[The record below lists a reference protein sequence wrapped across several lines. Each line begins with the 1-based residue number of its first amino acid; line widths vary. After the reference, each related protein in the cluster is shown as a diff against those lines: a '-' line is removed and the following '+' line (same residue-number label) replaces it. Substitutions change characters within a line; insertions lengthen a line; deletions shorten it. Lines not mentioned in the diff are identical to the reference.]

1 MIMDYGLQ
9 DRRIFLDDLGERKK
23 VELFLNNEG
32 IRLDKNLEYTIG
44 VYDSKQLV
52 ATGSFFKNTLRC
64 LAVSSDYK
72 GQGVTNML
80 VSELMSEQ
88 YYRGYTDIFLY
99 TKCDTAK
106 FFQNAGFN
114 EVARIEDAVVLMENN
129 HNGIQQYVKSLS
141 KKRVDADKV
150 ASIVVNANPFTLG
163 HQYLIEKVASE
174 NDVVH
179 LFVVSE
185 DASII
190 PFSVRYDLVKKGTKH
205 LKNVIIHKAGNYI
218 ISSATFPSYFIKD
231 GKSVVDTHARLDLEI
246 FKRYIVPALGIN
258 RRYVGEEPYC
268 KVTRKYNEIMKS
280 TLEKAGIEC
289 IIVPRLGLNGE
300 AISAS
305 KVRNYIKEGKMAEVK
320 KLVPS
325 STYEYFKSKAAAE
338 LVEKIKNNI
347 GRH

>member
-1 MIMDYGLQ
+1 VDYGLE
-9 DRRIFLDDLGERKK
+9 DRRIFLGDIGERKK

-32 IRLDKNLEYTIG
+32 IELDKNVDYTVGI
-44 VYDSKQLV
+44 YNSKQLV

-64 LAVSSDYK
+64 LAVSSEYQ
-72 GQGVTNML
+72 GLGVTNTV
-80 VSELMSEQ
+80 VSHLMNEQ

-99 TKCDTAK
+99 TKCNTAK
-106 FFQNAGFN
+106 FFQNTGFN
-114 EVARIEDAVVLMENN
+114 EVARVEDAVVLMESKSK
-129 HNGIQQYVKSLS
+129 GVQEYVKSLS
-141 KKRVDADKV
+141 KKRVNADRV

-179 LFVVSE
+179 VFVVSE
-185 DASII
+185 DASIV
-190 PFSVRYDLVKKGTKH
+190 PFSVRYDLVKKGTNH
-205 LKNVIIHKAGNYI
+205 LKNIIIHKSGNYI

-231 GKSVVDTHARLDLEI
+231 GKTVVTTHAKLDLEI

-268 KVTRKYNEIMKS
+268 EVTKKYNEIMKL
-280 TLEKAGIEC
+280 TLEKDGIEC
-289 IIVPRLGLNGE
+289 RIIPRLEQEGK

-305 KVRNYIKEGKMAEVK
+305 RVRAYIKEGKIEEIK
-320 KLVPS
+320 NLVPS
-325 STYEYFKSKAAAE
+325 STYEYFKCKAAE
-338 LVEKIKNNI
+338 GLIEKIKNNI

>member
-1 MIMDYGLQ
+1 VDYGIE
-9 DRRIFLDDLGERKK
+9 DRRIFLDDIGERKK

-32 IRLDKNLEYTIG
+32 IKLDKNLDYTVG

-64 LAVSSDYK
+64 LAVSSEYQ
-72 GQGVTNML
+72 GLGVTNTV
-80 VSELMSEQ
+80 VSHLMNEQ

-99 TKCDTAK
+99 TKCNTAK
-106 FFQNAGFN
+106 FFRNTGFN
-114 EVARIEDAVVLMENN
+114 EVARIEDAVVLMESKSK
-129 HNGIQQYVKSLS
+129 GVQEYVESLS
-141 KKRVDADKV
+141 KKRVNADRV

-179 LFVVSE
+179 VFVVSE

-190 PFSVRYDLVKKGTKH
+190 PFSVRYDLVKKGTSH
-205 LKNVIIHKAGNYI
+205 LKNIIIHKSGNYI

-231 GKSVVDTHARLDLEI
+231 GKTVVTTHAKLDLEI
-246 FKRYIVPALGIN
+246 FKKYIVPALGIN

-268 KVTRKYNEIMKS
+268 EVTKKYNEIMKL
-280 TLEKAGIEC
+280 TLEKDGIEC
-289 IIVPRLGLNGE
+289 RIIPRLEQEGK

-305 KVRNYIKEGKMAEVK
+305 RVRAYIKEGKIEEIK
-320 KLVPS
+320 NLVPS
-325 STYEYFKSKAAAE
+325 STYEYFKCRAAE
-338 LVEKIKNNI
+338 GLIEKIKNNI

>member
-1 MIMDYGLQ
+1 MDYGLQ
-9 DRRIFLDDLGERKK
+9 DRRIFLDDIGERKK

-32 IRLDKNLEYTIG
+32 IKLDKNLDYTVG
-44 VYDSKQLV
+44 VYDSKGLV

-64 LAVSSDYK
+64 LAVSSEYQ
-72 GQGVTNML
+72 GLGVTNSV
-80 VSELMSEQ
+80 VSHLMNEQ

-106 FFQNAGFN
+106 FFSNTGFY
-114 EVARIEDAVVLMENN
+114 EVARVEDAVVLMENKSK
-129 HNGIQQYVKSLS
+129 GIQEYANNLS
-141 KKRVDADKV
+141 KKKVDAARV

-163 HQYLIEKVASE
+163 HQYLVEKAASE

-179 LFVVSE
+179 VFVVSE
-185 DASII
+185 DVSVI
-190 PFSVRYDLVKKGTKH
+190 PFSVRYDLVKRGTSH
-205 LKNVIIHKAGNYI
+205 LNNVVLHKAGNYI

-231 GKSVVDTHARLDLEI
+231 GKTVVTTHAKLDLEI

-268 KVTRKYNEIMKS
+268 EVTKNYNEIMKS
-280 TLEKAGIEC
+280 TLEEEGIEC
-289 IIVPRLGLNGE
+289 RIIPRLELGGN

-305 KVRNYIKEGKMAEVK
+305 RVRANIREGRMDKIKE
-320 KLVPS
+320 LVPS
-325 STYEYFKSKAAAE
+325 TTYEYFISEEAAG
-338 LVEKIKNNI
+338 LVDKIKKNI

>member
-1 MIMDYGLQ
+1 MDYGLE
-9 DRRIFLDDLGERKK
+9 DRRIFLEDIGERKK

-32 IRLDKNLEYTIG
+32 IRLDKNLDYTIG

-64 LAVSSDYK
+64 LAVSSEYQ
-72 GQGVTNML
+72 GLGVTNRV
-80 VSELMSEQ
+80 VSHLMNEQ

-99 TKCDTAK
+99 TKCNTAK
-106 FFQNAGFN
+106 FFQNTGFN
-114 EVARIEDAVVLMENN
+114 EVARIEDAVVLMENKPK
-129 HNGIQQYVKSLS
+129 GVQEYVKSLS
-141 KKRVDADKV
+141 KKRVNADRV

-163 HQYLIEKVASE
+163 HQYLIEKVSSE

-190 PFSVRYDLVKKGTKH
+190 PFSVRYDLVKKGTSH
-205 LKNVIIHKAGNYI
+205 LKNIIIHKAGNYI

-231 GKSVVDTHARLDLEI
+231 GKTVVATHAKLDLEI

-268 KVTRKYNEIMKS
+268 EVTKKYNEIMKL

-289 IIVPRLGLNGE
+289 RIIPRLEQGGK

-305 KVRNYIKEGKMAEVK
+305 KVRAYIKEGRIDEIKD
-320 KLVPS
+320 LVPS
-325 STYEYFKSKAAAE
+325 TTYRYFKSRAAAK
-338 LVEKIKNNI
+338 LIEKIKNNT

>member
-1 MIMDYGLQ
+1 MDYGLE
-9 DRRIFLDDLGERKK
+9 DRRIFLDDIGERKK

-32 IRLDKNLEYTIG
+32 IKLDKNLDYTVG

-64 LAVSSDYK
+64 LAVSSEYQ
-72 GQGVTNML
+72 GLGVTNTV
-80 VSELMSEQ
+80 VSHLMNEQ

-99 TKCDTAK
+99 TKCNTAK
-106 FFQNAGFN
+106 FFRNTGFN
-114 EVARIEDAVVLMENN
+114 EVARIEDAVVLMESKSK
-129 HNGIQQYVKSLS
+129 GVQEYVESLS
-141 KKRVDADKV
+141 KKRVNADRV

-179 LFVVSE
+179 VFVVSE
-185 DASII
+185 DASIV
-190 PFSVRYDLVKKGTKH
+190 PFSVRYDLVKKGTNH
-205 LKNVIIHKAGNYI
+205 LKNIIIHKSGNYI

-231 GKSVVDTHARLDLEI
+231 GKTVVTTHAKLDLEI
-246 FKRYIVPALGIN
+246 FKKYIVPALGIN

-268 KVTRKYNEIMKS
+268 EVTKKYNEIMKL
-280 TLEKAGIEC
+280 TLEKDGIEC
-289 IIVPRLGLNGE
+289 RIIPRLEQEGK

-305 KVRNYIKEGKMAEVK
+305 RVRAYIKEGKIEEIK
-320 KLVPS
+320 NLVPS
-325 STYEYFKSKAAAE
+325 STYEYFKCKAAE
-338 LVEKIKNNI
+338 GLIEKIKNNI

>member
-1 MIMDYGLQ
+1 MDYGIE
-9 DRRIFLDDLGERKK
+9 DRRIFLDDIGERKK

-32 IRLDKNLEYTIG
+32 IKLDKNLDYTVG

-64 LAVSSDYK
+64 LAVSSEYQ
-72 GQGVTNML
+72 GLGVTNTV
-80 VSELMSEQ
+80 VSHLMNEQ

-99 TKCDTAK
+99 TKCNTAK
-106 FFQNAGFN
+106 FFRNTGFN
-114 EVARIEDAVVLMENN
+114 EVARIEDAVVLMESKSK
-129 HNGIQQYVKSLS
+129 GVQEYVESLS
-141 KKRVDADKV
+141 KKRVNADRV

-179 LFVVSE
+179 VFVVSE

-190 PFSVRYDLVKKGTKH
+190 PFSVRYDLVKKGTSH
-205 LKNVIIHKAGNYI
+205 LKNIIIHKSGNYI

-231 GKSVVDTHARLDLEI
+231 GKTVVTTHAKLDLEI
-246 FKRYIVPALGIN
+246 FKKYIVPALGIN

-268 KVTRKYNEIMKS
+268 EVTKKYNEIMKL
-280 TLEKAGIEC
+280 TLEKDGIEC
-289 IIVPRLGLNGE
+289 RIIPRLEQEGK

-305 KVRNYIKEGKMAEVK
+305 RVRAYIKEGKIEEIK
-320 KLVPS
+320 NLVPS
-325 STYEYFKSKAAAE
+325 STYEYFKCRAAE
-338 LVEKIKNNI
+338 GLIEKIKNNI